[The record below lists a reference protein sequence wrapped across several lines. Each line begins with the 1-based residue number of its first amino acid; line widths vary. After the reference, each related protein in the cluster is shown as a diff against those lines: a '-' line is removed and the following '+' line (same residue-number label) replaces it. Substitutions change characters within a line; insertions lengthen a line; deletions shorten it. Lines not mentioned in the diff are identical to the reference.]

1 MEWKVNPYELR
12 QRDGIV
18 WEGMNL
24 EGLFKLRHCLFL
36 FFLLLFVVN
45 NDSQMNRKC
54 FIARYS

>member
-36 FFLLLFVVN
+36 FFFAIVCG
-45 NDSQMNRKC
+45 K
-54 FIARYS
+54 